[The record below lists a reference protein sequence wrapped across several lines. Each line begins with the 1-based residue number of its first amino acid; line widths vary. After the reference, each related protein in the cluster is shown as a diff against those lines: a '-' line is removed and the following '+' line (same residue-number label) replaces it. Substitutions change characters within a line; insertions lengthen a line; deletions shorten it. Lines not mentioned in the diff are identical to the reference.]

1 MVISTANKVLYH
13 GGYNETCVYYS
24 FLFAISV
31 IVFHINLGYLLLF
44 RYDGVLVSSKPE
56 DRA

>member
-1 MVISTANKVLYH
+1 MSTANKILYH